1 MSEKRMRTISVLL
14 IVSALVFGLIPPI
27 VDISETHVFK
37 PDWPPHAR
45 FHMVWLLGV
54 TSTLAVM
61 VVGLV
66 VARGDG
72 REQRLRIASLLG
84 VAAFG
89 GFVIAT
95 LTQSAYGGALI
106 DPTGGES
113 LILGMAPQFV
123 TFTPFI
129 IMQLIAV
136 WLAFGKRG
144 AG

>member
-1 MSEKRMRTISVLL
+1 MSERRLRTISVLL
-14 IVSALVFGLIPPI
+14 ILTALVFGVIPPV

-61 VVGLV
+61 VIALV
-66 VARGDG
+66 LARGEG
-72 REQRLRIASLLG
+72 REQRLRFASLLG
-84 VAAFG
+84 VAAFS

-106 DPTGGES
+106 DPTGGEP
-113 LILGMAPQFV
+113 LILGTAPQLV

-129 IMQLIAV
+129 VMQLIAV
-136 WLAFGKRG
+136 WLAFSRRG
-144 AG
+144 AA